1 MAIFAISDLMC
12 RCFMEKTLLIMA
24 AGMGSRFG
32 GLKQIEPVGPNGEFI
47 IDYSIYD
54 AVKAGFTK
62 VVFVIKEENF
72 AIFKETVG
80 NRVSKHIKVE
90 YAFQDMDKL
99 PVGFTRPAD
108 REKPW
113 GTSHAILAAKD
124 LIHEN
129 FAIINADDFY
139 GRDAYFVMSK
149 FLDEVYSD
157 NTYCVVGYKLGN
169 TLSANGSVKRGV
181 CYESNGLLTKLI
193 ESKVE
198 RTDNGIIASPLDGS
212 DSFNVTEETL
222 VSMNMLGFNTS
233 IFDYI
238 EENFPKYLNDHMDD
252 ILKCEY
258 LIPDTVFD
266 AMKKGF
272 CKVKLLSTTA
282 RWQGIT
288 YKEDKQLVVDE
299 ISGLI
304 NEGVYPAKLW
314 D

>member
-1 MAIFAISDLMC
+1 
-12 RCFMEKTLLIMA
+12 MA

-72 AIFKETVG
+72 EIFKETVG

-99 PVGFTRPAD
+99 PNGFTRPAD

-139 GRDAYFVMSK
+139 GRDAYYVMSR
-149 FLDEVYSD
+149 FLDD
-157 NTYCVVGYKLGN
+157 NYDSNIYCLIGYKLGN
-169 TLSANGSVKRGV
+169 TLSDSGLVKRGV
-181 CYESNGLLTKLI
+181 CYEKDGFLSELI
-193 ESKVE
+193 ESNVG
-198 RTDNGIIASPLDGS
+198 RVDNGIMAYPLDGRPA
-212 DSFNVTEETL
+212 FAVTDDTL

-238 EENFPKYLNDHMDD
+238 EENFPKYLSAHMEN

-258 LIPDTVFD
+258 LIPDTVID
-266 AMKKGF
+266 AVKKNF

-288 YKEDKQLVVDE
+288 YKEDKQLVIDE
-299 ISGLI
+299 INELI
-304 NEGVYPAKLW
+304 TEGVYPSKLW
-314 D
+314 N

>member
-1 MAIFAISDLMC
+1 MD
-12 RCFMEKTLLIMA
+12 KTLLIMA

-54 AVKAGFTK
+54 ALKAGFTK
-62 VVFVIKEENF
+62 VVFVIKKENF
-72 AIFKETVG
+72 EIFKETVG
-80 NRVSKHIKVE
+80 NRVSKHIKVL
-90 YAFQDMDKL
+90 YAFQDMDDL
-99 PVGFTRPAD
+99 PAGFVRPVD

-113 GTSHAILAAKD
+113 GTSHAILSAKD

-139 GRDAYFVMSK
+139 GRDAYYVVSD
-149 FLDEVYSD
+149 FLDKKFDS
-157 NTYCVVGYKLGN
+157 NTYCVVGYKVSN
-169 TLSANGSVKRGV
+169 TLSLNGSVKRGV
-181 CYESNGLLTKLI
+181 CHENDGYLTDLI

-198 RTDNGIIASPLDGS
+198 YVGERIVASPLNGDQ
-212 DSFNVTEETL
+212 SFDITPDTL

-233 IFDYI
+233 IFNYI
-238 EENFPKYLNDHMDD
+238 EDNFVKFLNNNKDN

-266 AMKKGF
+266 GMRNGF
-272 CKVKLLSTTA
+272 WRVKLLGTSA
-282 RWQGIT
+282 KWQGIT

-299 ISGLI
+299 INDLI
-304 NEGVYPAKLW
+304 ASGVYPSKLW

>member
-1 MAIFAISDLMC
+1 
-12 RCFMEKTLLIMA
+12 MEKTLLIMA

-72 AIFKETVG
+72 EIFKETVG

-90 YAFQDMDKL
+90 YAFQDMNKL
-99 PVGFTRPAD
+99 PLGFTCPVD

-139 GRDAYFVMSK
+139 GRDAYYVMSK
-149 FLDEVYSD
+149 FLDEVHND
-157 NTYCVVGYKLGN
+157 NTYCVVGYRLGN
-169 TLSANGSVKRGV
+169 TLSLNGSVKRGV
-181 CYESNGLLTKLI
+181 CHEDNGYLTELI

-198 RTDNGIIASPLDGS
+198 RTDNGIVASPLDGS
-212 DSFNVTEETL
+212 DSFNVTEDTL

-238 EENFPKYLNDHMDD
+238 EENFPKYLSTHMDN

-282 RWQGIT
+282 KWQGIT
-288 YKEDKQLVVDE
+288 YREDKQLVIDE
-299 ISGLI
+299 IDGLI
-304 NEGVYPAKLW
+304 KEGVYPAKLW